1 MSDFA
6 ELKGLVEQI
15 NPALV
20 DLRNEVDSVKNRDP
34 LDDERF
40 RKQSEAVAEMAERLQ
55 KLTDQGKALEA
66 ALNRED
72 FGKSE
77 GEKAA
82 DEARKSFDEFLR
94 GKGRFQGK
102 MPLELRAMSTD
113 VQPDGGYLVRPE
125 FVNKVVS
132 RDFETSP
139 MRAIADVIVGSA
151 KSIEML
157 IDDDEADAV
166 RVGEGASGGETD
178 TPEIGLKTITAHKY
192 EAAPKVTTEMLEDAA
207 FDVEGWLAGK
217 VRNRTERKENTDF
230 VTGTTKIR
238 GFLTYPAWAAAGVY
252 ERGKIEQRNLGSA
265 TSLNSDG
272 LIKLQGDLHEIY
284 QPGAVWV
291 MHRTTFA
298 AALALKG
305 ADQYHFSPVL
315 LRDGQPSMT
324 MLGKPVRFMADMPV
338 VAGSALA
345 VAYADWRTAYTVYDR
360 VGLIVLR
367 DPYSSHGFVTYYTTK
382 RTGGDVTSFDA
393 IKIGKIAS

>member
-20 DLRNEVDSVKNRDP
+20 GLRADVEAVKNRDP

-40 RKQSEAVAEMAERLQ
+40 RKQAEFVADLGERLT
-55 KLTDQGKALEA
+55 KLTDQAKAMEA

-72 FGKSE
+72 FGNSE
-77 GEKAA
+77 EQKAA
-82 DEARKSFDEFLR
+82 ELHCKQFNEFLR
-94 GKGRFQGK
+94 GEGKYDGK

-192 EAAPKVTTEMLEDAA
+192 EAAPKVTTEMLQDAA

-217 VRNRTERKENTDF
+217 VRNRIERKENTDF

-238 GFLTYPAWAAAGVY
+238 GFLTYPAWASAGVY

-265 TSLNSDG
+265 SALNSDG

-284 QPGAVWV
+284 QPGAVWA

-298 AALALKG
+298 QALALKG

-315 LRDGQPSMT
+315 MRDGQPTMT

-338 VAGSALA
+338 VAGNALA

-360 VGLIVLR
+360 VGVIVLR

-393 IKIGKIAS
+393 IKIGKIAA